1 MKNVKMTIVAVL
13 VALVAVT
20 TYSVSGTYA
29 KYTDTFEGT
38 SDSARVAKWAIE
50 LTDANDTTNTPLA
63 KTFTFDLFKALK
75 EADGTTA
82 ETDVNSTDIVIAPG
96 TGGKV
101 DLKLSNKS
109 EVNAKYKVEYTVTN
123 AGGIPV
129 EFLVNGN
136 WVTSLPDTTTATYTN
151 INSGADD
158 TVSIQWRWA
167 FEGKDSENYQ
177 TTQTDTTD
185 TDLGTAASATIQVEA
200 KVIVEQVD

>member
-1 MKNVKMTIVAVL
+1 MKNAKMTIVAVL

-50 LTDANDTTNTPLA
+50 LTDLESNTLS

-82 ETDVNSTDIVIAPG
+82 ETDVSSSDVVIAPG

-101 DLKLSNKS
+101 DLKLANKS
-109 EVNAKYKVEYTVTN
+109 EVNAQYKVEYTVTN
-123 AGGIPV
+123 AANIPV
-129 EFLVNGN
+129 EFLVDGN
-136 WVTSLPDTTTATYTN
+136 WVTGLPNAESTFAA
-151 INSGADD
+151 IASGAED
-158 TVSIQWRWA
+158 TISIQWRWA

-177 TTQTDTTD
+177 TSQTDTTD
-185 TDLGTAASATIQVEA
+185 TELGTAGTATIQVEA

>member
-1 MKNVKMTIVAVL
+1 MKNAKMTIVAVL

-20 TYSVSGTYA
+20 TYSVGGTYA

-38 SDSARVAKWAIE
+38 SDTARVAKWAFE
-50 LTDANDTTNTPLA
+50 LTNKDDATNTPLN
-63 KTFTFDLFKALK
+63 KTFNFDLFKALK

-82 ETDVNSTDIVIAPG
+82 ETDVDATSTLIAPG

-101 DLKLSNKS
+101 ELKIANNS
-109 EVNAKYKVEYTVTN
+109 EVNAQYKVEYTVTN
-123 AGGIPV
+123 AGGIPI

-136 WVTSLPDTTTATYTN
+136 WVTALPTN
-151 INSGADD
+151 TDAAFVTINSGADD
-158 TVSIQWRWA
+158 TVTIQWRWA

-177 TTQTDTTD
+177 ATQTDDSD
-185 TDLGTAASATIQVEA
+185 TLLGTAGSDTIQVEA

>member
-1 MKNVKMTIVAVL
+1 MKNAKMTIVAVL

-20 TYSVSGTYA
+20 TYSVGGTYA

-38 SDSARVAKWAIE
+38 SDTARVAKWAFE
-50 LTDANDTTNTPLA
+50 LTNKEDSTTKLG
-63 KTFTFDLFKALK
+63 KTFTFDLFQALK

-82 ETDVNSTDIVIAPG
+82 ETDVKTAGLVAPG

-101 DLKLSNKS
+101 ELDLFNDS
-109 EVNAKYKVEYTVTN
+109 EVNAQYKVEYTVTN

-136 WVTSLPDTTTATYTN
+136 WVTALPNNTDAAFVA
-151 INSGADD
+151 INSGATE
-158 TVSIQWRWA
+158 TVTIQWRWA
-167 FEGKDSENYQ
+167 FEGKDSENY
-177 TTQTDTTD
+177 TATQTDDSD
-185 TDLGTAASATIQVEA
+185 TLLGTAGTDTIKVEA